1 MIVLKDF
8 FFWSGRFFFY
18 SQTDLSSFLS
28 FQDVVSDEE
37 RLAQAALNF
46 KNMED
51 MSVPV
56 ILNIIGKRV
65 TEKKNENC

>member
-1 MIVLKDF
+1 MKDF
-8 FFWSGRFFFY
+8 FY
-18 SQTDLSSFLS
+18 SLTDLSSFLS
-28 FQDVVSDEE
+28 FQDMFSDEE

-46 KNMED
+46 KNMGD

-56 ILNIIGKRV
+56 ILNIIGKHV

>member
-1 MIVLKDF
+1 MKWKIFLVIF
-8 FFWSGRFFFY
+8 F
-18 SQTDLSSFLS
+18 DLPSFLS
-28 FQDVVSDEE
+28 FQDVFSDE

-46 KNMED
+46 KNMGD

-56 ILNIIGKRV
+56 ILNIIGKHV